1 MNDKEMMMKH
11 QLGQNAK
18 EIAELIEDHFDT
30 FKSNDLIS
38 EVINWSR
45 ISMEFHL
52 GRNEVEK
59 ALYETKTC
67 KDKMIEYLSSV

>member
-1 MNDKEMMMKH
+1 MMIKH

-18 EIAELIEDHFDT
+18 EIAELIEEHYDT
-30 FKSNDLIS
+30 FSGNDLIA

-45 ISMEFHL
+45 LSMEFHL
-52 GRNEVEK
+52 QRDEIEK

-67 KDKMIEYLSSV
+67 KDKIIEYLSSV

>member
-1 MNDKEMMMKH
+1 MNDKEMIKY

-18 EIAELIEDHFDT
+18 EIAELIENYYDT
-30 FKSNDLIS
+30 FSGNYLIS
-38 EVINWSR
+38 ELINWSKL
-45 ISMEFHL
+45 SMEFHL
-52 GRNEVEK
+52 GRDEIEK

>member
-1 MNDKEMMMKH
+1 MNDKEMIKH

-18 EIAELIEDHFDT
+18 EIAELIEEHYDT
-30 FKSNDLIS
+30 FSSNDLIA

-45 ISMEFHL
+45 VSMEFHL
-52 GRNEVEK
+52 RRDEIEK

-67 KDKMIEYLSSV
+67 KDKIIEYLSSV

>member
-1 MNDKEMMMKH
+1 MIQH

-18 EIAELIEDHFDT
+18 EIAELIEEHYDT
-30 FKSNDLIS
+30 LRSNDFIS
-38 EVINWSR
+38 ESINWCK
-45 ISMEFHL
+45 ISVEFHL
-52 GRNEVEK
+52 GRDEVQK

>member
-1 MNDKEMMMKH
+1 MNDKEMMIKH

-18 EIAELIEDHFDT
+18 EIAELIDDHYDT
-30 FKSNDLIS
+30 FSGNNLIS

-52 GRNEVEK
+52 ERDEIEK

>member
-1 MNDKEMMMKH
+1 MNDKEMIKH

-18 EIAELIEDHFDT
+18 EIAELIEEYYDT

-38 EVINWSR
+38 EFINWSR

-52 GRNEVEK
+52 GRDEIEK